1 MPAHPLEPGPEEM
14 RGMGEAA
21 LAFVQGFIEGLPGAP
36 ASDLEGAVERAA
48 ELREPL
54 PEGPTPFPDL
64 LDVVGRG
71 AEKAFNT
78 TGPGY
83 LAYIPGGGLYAA
95 ALAEFLA
102 AAVNRFVGLWAP
114 APVLANL
121 EWQTVRWLADLFGYP
136 AEARGVLTTGGSLSI
151 LSAIVSARHA
161 LLGEDFLEGTAYLTD
176 QTHASVIKAATVAG
190 LPARALRTV
199 PRDGALRMEPDALR
213 AMVKEDRENGRRPF
227 LVVPSAGTT
236 NTGAIDPIA
245 DVIDIAR
252 DQGLWV
258 HVDGAYGGP
267 FQMTERGRRW
277 FQGIER
283 SDSVTL
289 DPHKAMF
296 LPYGTGALLV
306 RHGARLRDAH
316 TVGADYLQDLGA
328 EEEIPNFTDY
338 SPELSRSFRGLRLW
352 LPLKLHGA
360 AAFRAALDEKLD
372 LTRFLYEELVQVP
385 ELEVPWEPQLTVVA
399 FRSRAGDEASHALL
413 ERINASKRV
422 FLSSTMI
429 DGRFTVRACIVSH
442 RTHRDRIE
450 EAVEIIRTAAREVG
464 PGQRNA

>member
-1 MPAHPLEPGPEEM
+1 MPDRPLEPEPEEM
-14 RGMGEAA
+14 RAMGEAA
-21 LAFVQGFIEGLPGAP
+21 LDFVRRFIEDLPHSP
-36 ASDLEGAVERAA
+36 AFDLDGAVERAA
-48 ELREPL
+48 ELREPM

-64 LDVVGRG
+64 LAVVGRG

-102 AAVNRFVGLWAP
+102 AGINRFVGLWAP
-114 APVLANL
+114 APVLAAL
-121 EWQTVRWLADLFGYP
+121 EWQVVRWLADLFGYP

-161 LLGEDFLEGTAYLTD
+161 LLGEDFLDGTLYLTD
-176 QTHASVIKAATVAG
+176 QTHASVIKAATVSG
-190 LPARALRTV
+190 LPPRALRTV
-199 PRDGALRMEPDALR
+199 PRDGQLRMEPDALR
-213 AMVKEDRENGRRPF
+213 AMIKEDREQGLRPF

-245 DVIDIAR
+245 DVVDVAR
-252 DQGLWV
+252 EEGLWV

-267 FQMTERGRRW
+267 FHMTDRGRER
-277 FQGIER
+277 FRGIEG

-306 RHGARLRDAH
+306 RDGARLRDAH

-328 EEEIPNFTDY
+328 EEGIPNFTDY

-360 AAFRAALDEKLD
+360 AAFRQALDEKLD
-372 LTRFLYEELVQVP
+372 LTRFLYEELVRVP

-399 FRSRAGDEASHALL
+399 FRSRTGDEASRRLL

-429 DGRFTVRACIVSH
+429 DGRFIVRACIVSH

-450 EAVEIIRTAAREVG
+450 EAVDIIRTAARDIAG
-464 PGQRNA
+464 